1 MDWSQR
7 INRSLLELSDA
18 HSASRIRTDE
28 YRWRRRE
35 LLGEAAVAARRY
47 ASESGGRLDMPA
59 RRRDCA
65 VRKGARHAGASKT
78 RTVLAVMLC
87 VLLAAVAG
95 GAMFLW
101 LRLA

>member
-28 YRWRRRE
+28 YRRRRRE
-35 LLGEAAVAARRY
+35 LLGEAALAARWH
-47 ASESGGRLDMPA
+47 ANDWDGRFQAPA
-59 RRRDCA
+59 RRRDRA
-65 VRKGARHAGASKT
+65 VQKGARHASASKT
-78 RTVLAVMLC
+78 RIVLAVMLC
-87 VLLAAVAG
+87 VLLAAAAG

>member
-18 HSASRIRTDE
+18 HSTSRMRTDE
-28 YRWRRRE
+28 YRRRRRE
-35 LLGEAAVAARRY
+35 LLGEAALAARRH
-47 ASESGGRLDMPA
+47 ASESDGRFQTPV
-59 RRRDCA
+59 RRRDRA
-65 VRKGARHAGASKT
+65 VRKGARHASTSKT
-78 RTVLAVMLC
+78 RAVLAVMLC

>member
-28 YRWRRRE
+28 YRRRRRE
-35 LLGEAAVAARRY
+35 LLGEAALAARRH
-47 ASESGGRLDMPA
+47 ASEQDGRFQMSV
-59 RRRDCA
+59 RRDRA
-65 VRKGARHAGASKT
+65 VRAGTRHASASKVKA
-78 RTVLAVMLC
+78 VLAVMLC

>member
-18 HSASRIRTDE
+18 HSTSRMRTDE
-28 YRWRRRE
+28 YRRRRRE
-35 LLGEAAVAARRY
+35 LLGEAALAARRH
-47 ASESGGRLDMPA
+47 ASESDGRFQTPV
-59 RRRDCA
+59 RDRA

-78 RTVLAVMLC
+78 RAVLAVMLC
-87 VLLAAVAG
+87 VLLAALAG

>member
-28 YRWRRRE
+28 YRRRRRE
-35 LLGEAAVAARRY
+35 LLGEAAHASRRH
-47 ASESGGRLDMPA
+47 ASEPDGRFQVSV
-59 RRRDCA
+59 RHRDRA
-65 VRKGARHAGASKT
+65 VRKSK
-78 RTVLAVMLC
+78 TVLAVMLC
-87 VLLAAVAG
+87 LLLATLAG

>member
-18 HSASRIRTDE
+18 HSASRIRTDD
-28 YRWRRRE
+28 YRRRRRE
-35 LLGEAAVAARRY
+35 LLGEAALAARRH
-47 ASESGGRLDMPA
+47 ASEPDGHFQTPVWRGDR
-59 RRRDCA
+59 A

-78 RTVLAVMLC
+78 RTVLTVMLC
-87 VLLAAVAG
+87 VVLAAVAG